1 MQNVELLLSAKR
13 CETFTAAGIAR
24 DVLAADMMAWNA
36 LEGVLGAD
44 HVGAWALKA
53 MEHKY
58 AVIGENPCVEFKA
71 DFVRNPEYEGDP
83 A

>member
-1 MQNVELLLSAKR
+1 MQNVELLMAAKR
-13 CETFTAAGIAR
+13 LETFTAQGIAR

-44 HVGAWALKA
+44 HIGAWALKGMA
-53 MEHKY
+53 HKY
-58 AVIGENPCVEFKA
+58 AVIGESPCVEFQA
-71 DFVRNPEYEGDP
+71 EFVRNPEYEGDP

>member
-1 MQNVELLLSAKR
+1 MQNVEMLMAAKR
-13 CETFTAAGIAR
+13 LETFTAAGIAR

-44 HVGAWALKA
+44 LVGAWSLKV
-53 MEHKY
+53 MSHKY
-58 AVIGENPCVEFKA
+58 AVIGDEPCVEFQA
-71 DFVRNPEYEGDP
+71 EFVRNPEYEGDP